1 MSEHVFYNATYTA
14 HGSKIR
20 QHALGCG
27 WVKVEAWGDDDLT
40 LTGVKRWL
48 IRAVH
53 SVPSMA
59 EIGETIAELGG
70 LWGTFS
76 CECEILET
84 SCDVSGEPI

>member
-20 QHALGCG
+20 QHALGCS
-27 WVKVEAWGDDDLT
+27 WVEVEAYGDDDSPL
-40 LTGVKRWL
+40 GNMHRWR

-53 SVPSMA
+53 DAPSMT
-59 EIGETIAELGG
+59 EIGETIAGLGG
-70 LWGTFS
+70 LWGEFS

-84 SCDVSGEPI
+84 SCDVSGELI

>member
-14 HGSKIR
+14 HGSKIK
-20 QHALGCG
+20 QHALGCS
-27 WVKVEAWGDDDLT
+27 WVEVQAWTDDDRQA
-40 LTGVKRWL
+40 GIKRWR

-53 SVPSMA
+53 DAPSMA
-59 EIGETIAELGG
+59 EIGEEIAQLGG